1 MGYDMEI
8 LEWMLSK
15 NGDYR
20 KYPQLNENGE
30 VVDVY
35 TQFTFP
41 QRARNFFIRE
51 GFLYGSEKPISSY
64 PKIGIIITK
73 RDAEDMGEGE
83 RVFLKGYRNY
93 IAFSRRLSKEQ
104 EEKFE
109 LFYINR

>member
-1 MGYDMEI
+1 MGYDMET

-20 KYPQLNENGE
+20 KYPQHNLNGE
-30 VVDVY
+30 VIDVY

-51 GFLYGSEKPISSY
+51 GFLYGSKKPISSY

-73 RDAEDMGEGE
+73 RDAEDMGEDE
-83 RVFLKGYRNY
+83 RALLKGYRNY
-93 IAFSRRLSKEQ
+93 IAFSKRLSKEQ
-104 EEKFE
+104 EEKFG
-109 LFYINR
+109 LFYINC